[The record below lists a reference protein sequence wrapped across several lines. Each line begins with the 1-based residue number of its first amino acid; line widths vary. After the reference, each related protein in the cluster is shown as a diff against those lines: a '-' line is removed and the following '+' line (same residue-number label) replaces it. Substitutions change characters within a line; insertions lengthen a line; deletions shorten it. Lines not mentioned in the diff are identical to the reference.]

1 MLLVIRRDLRVL
13 FAKEEGG
20 KRNEKKKKKK
30 AFGHLMLSEKNNE
43 FSCLKTTTLWITE
56 SRF

>member
-20 KRNEKKKKKK
+20 ERNEKKKKKK
-30 AFGHLMLSEKNNE
+30 SIWAFNV
-43 FSCLKTTTLWITE
+43 I
-56 SRF
+56 

>member
-20 KRNEKKKKKK
+20 ERNEKKKKK
-30 AFGHLMLSEKNNE
+30 HLG
-43 FSCLKTTTLWITE
+43 I
-56 SRF
+56 